1 MKKTPEDRQE
11 SRRAR
16 EAKYRE
22 EVSRRFDAQARHM
35 ENQKRSIDR
44 LLLMNMEAT
53 AALMEI
59 ANMDPQGDEW
69 DDAAAFAACVERAQ
83 AAIATMERIRSS
95 DPGSGNGE
103 NPEES
108 EGNGVAKDPTD
119 SEEVNTSG
127 N

>member
-59 ANMDPQGDEW
+59 ANMD
-69 DDAAAFAACVERAQ
+69 AAAYGDGTEPVDRAIERAQ
-83 AAIATMERIRSS
+83 AAIATMDRIRSS